1 MATTT
6 IPVPDSGR
14 KLIASTRH
22 TVGLL
27 LIQLGLA
34 IGGAY
39 LQSRPGAGPD
49 LASAHSGIVPLYV
62 SMIALE
68 WGLVWYVWG
77 GIHDQG
83 RHLLELV
90 GGRWSSWKNVAVDLA
105 IALPFWILW
114 EATARLVQFCAGRK
128 SRQDRP
134 DSASSSL
141 AGNCALDSALCLS
154 RGLRGDCFPWLFPEA
169 VSSNHRK
176 RCAGSGS
183 ASACLWCRSRLPGYE
198 AGRRD
203 QRAGCALRSVGSMA
217 QESAPGDDRD
227 TLAQTSSVACLVS
240 ELGREIASAA
250 FRGMVQRF
258 VGDSAKHEPP
268 GRNFLATASYCS
280 SAYSALASLILGCRR
295 RFSTT
300 RRNPRYA
307 ARALSRKGICRGVKP
322 VGAGQARV
330 ERVTK

>member
-114 EATARLVQFCAGRK
+114 EATARLVHF
-128 SRQDRP
+128 
-134 DSASSSL
+134 
-141 AGNCALDSALCLS
+141 ALGESHARTVQILLPRAWLEIALWIAL
-154 RGLRGDCFPWLFPEA
+154 
-169 VSSNHRK
+169 
-176 RCAGSGS
+176 S
-183 ASACLWCRSRLPGYE
+183 ASAGVCEEIVFRGYFQKQFQ
-198 AGRRD
+198 AITG
-203 QRAGCALRSVGSMA
+203 
-217 QESAPGDDRD
+217 
-227 TLAQTSSVACLVS
+227 SVALAVVLQALV
-240 ELGREIASAA
+240 
-250 FRGMVQRF
+250 F
-258 VGDSAKHEPP
+258 
-268 GRNFLATASYCS
+268 
-280 SAYSALASLILGCRR
+280 
-295 RFSTT
+295 
-300 RRNPRYA
+300 
-307 ARALSRKGICRGVKP
+307 
-322 VGAGQARV
+322 GAGHAYQGMKQVVVISVLGALYGVLAAWRKNLRPGMIAHTCSDIV
-330 ERVTK
+330 GGLLGK